1 MAHILTRA
9 VIVGFGMLSCCGCRR
24 DRSHTIAVIPETTG
38 TRLWESVHVGAEL
51 AGNQEGYKIYWNA
64 PTREDDIEGQIA
76 LVERAIQDR
85 DGGIVLAP
93 DHSLALLTVV
103 HEAQANHI
111 PVAIIHSPL
120 AIPAGDN
127 LTYVIN
133 DDEAMGRLAAD
144 RLGNVLYGKG
154 TIAMIGIDPNANGV
168 LLRSQ
173 AFEVSLKSKYP
184 NIAVVERR
192 SGSSNTVEIQS
203 VAAEVLED
211 HPNLD
216 GIVAFSAIAS
226 EGSWA
231 AINSLKK
238 NGQVRLVGCDQE
250 TDLMAGIRHGDIDSI
265 LVEDPYDM
273 GRLAVKWISDQKKGS
288 AKHQFLRLPPL
299 LVTKANIDDPSVQK
313 ALSNNWRVQR

>member
-1 MAHILTRA
+1 MHTLERAAILSL
-9 VIVGFGMLSCCGCRR
+9 GMLSCYGCRR
-24 DRSHTIAVIPETTG
+24 DQSHTIAVIPETTG

-51 AGNQEGYKIYWNA
+51 TGHQEGFKIYWNA

-76 LVERAIQDR
+76 LVDRAIQMHN
-85 DGGIVLAP
+85 GGIVLAP

-120 AIPAGDN
+120 AIPADAN
-127 LTYVIN
+127 LAYIVN

-144 RLGNVLYGKG
+144 RVGSVLHGKG
-154 TIAMIGIDPNANGV
+154 TIAMIGIDPNVNGV

-173 AFEVSLKSKYP
+173 AFEVALGSKYP

-192 SGSSNTVEIQS
+192 SGSSNPVEIQGIT
-203 VAAEVLED
+203 AEVLED

-216 GIVAFSAIAS
+216 GMVAFSAIAS

-250 TDLMAGIRHGDIDSI
+250 IDLMAGIRHGDIDSI
-265 LVEDPYDM
+265 LVEDTYDM

-288 AKHQFLRLPPL
+288 AKSQYLRLTPL
-299 LVTKANIDDPSVQK
+299 LVTKANIDDPFVQK
-313 ALSNNWRVQR
+313 ALSNNWRVQP